1 MPVARGTRWN
11 ARAVIVLGL
20 TAVAVALLLGAMA
33 LYLADNGN
41 KVRLGDNQF
50 GDLQAERTAG
60 RIARDGPILF
70 PDVSGGSRIVM
81 VSHLGDDPD
90 SGWYVFD
97 ARSPG
102 AARDCVLGWDRD
114 RALFV
119 DGCNPNLTYPIDG
132 AGLRQYVV
140 SVNDKGRIIVDFNA
154 DPATTTTA
162 RATTTTTR

>member
-33 LYLADNGN
+33 LYLADNGKN
-41 KVRLGDNQF
+41 VRLGDNQF
-50 GDLQAERTAG
+50 GDLQAERTAT
-60 RIARDGPILF
+60 RIAREGPILF
-70 PDVSGGSRIVM
+70 PDVSGGSRVVI
-81 VSHLGDDPD
+81 VSHLGDDPK

-102 AARDCVLGWDRD
+102 AARDCILVWNRE
-114 RALFV
+114 RAVFV
-119 DGCNPNLTYPIDG
+119 DGCSPDTTYPIDG
-132 AGLRQYVV
+132 KGLRQYVV

-154 DPATTTTA
+154 DPGS
-162 RATTTTTR
+162 TTTTRATPTTTR